1 MSENAEQ
8 DKIDP
13 EILEQA
19 QELAR
24 GAEILPPGTNA
35 LANRLQSA
43 KKDKRPLR
51 VKFGVDPTSSDLHL
65 GHTVVLRKLQ
75 QFQEYGHQVVI
86 IIGGFTAR
94 IGDPTGRDITRPPL
108 SDEDVQINAK
118 TYLDQIGCVL
128 DLEKTE
134 ITNNADWLKPMDLN
148 NIIKLTSSVTVN
160 QLLAKEAF
168 GNRLDK
174 QLPISLHELLYPLL
188 QGYDSVAVRA
198 DIEFGGTDQ
207 RFNNLQGREVQL
219 FYNME
224 PQLVLLMPLIEGTD
238 GERKMSKTYGNH
250 IALKDSPSDMF
261 GKCMRIPDNLV
272 IKYFNLTTTLSGKEV
287 EAIEK
292 ELAQGVNPK
301 DIKLKLAEQIVSQYH
316 GKVKAELE
324 LQNWNKIHSQ
334 RILPSI
340 EDMQTY
346 ILPHP
351 HPQLFRLLVETGLAS
366 SSSEAKR
373 LIAEGAVRFN
383 NKTIDDPSGGY
394 LQLVDGNQPSGE
406 LGILQIG
413 RRKFVRIV
421 SELALEEKI

>member
-24 GAEILPPGTNA
+24 GAEILPHGTNA

-75 QFQEYGHQVVI
+75 QFQEYGHRVVI

-261 GKCMRIPDNLV
+261 GKCMRIPDNLI

-394 LQLVDGNQPSGE
+394 LQLVHGNQPSGE

-421 SELALEEKI
+421 SELALEERI